1 MRYLVTTVLLAV
13 LVTAC
18 KKAENRRC
26 WKSTGDET
34 TVEIPVDDF
43 DRLMLHGH
51 ISYVLIQD
59 SLDKVVITG
68 GKNLVNFIECTVS
81 GDGLLEIKNNNKC
94 AFLRS
99 GKKELIAEI
108 HCTSVSNIRYEGTE
122 YLKSVGTIHS
132 PYFAL
137 LVRDGAGPVDLTLN
151 SIVIDADISHGW
163 GDYTLRGTVAY
174 AKIGARSNGYCD
186 VFGLQITDSVYVAS
200 ETPGNIKVN
209 ANGIPLRGY
218 IKNSGDVW
226 YKGVP
231 SLIDVY
237 RTGEGEVL
245 NKN

>member
-1 MRYLVTTVLLAV
+1 MKYFAMIAFLVVLAA
-13 LVTAC
+13 AC
-18 KKAENRRC
+18 KKAEDRRC

-34 TVEIPVDDF
+34 TVEVPVNDF

-59 SLDKVVITG
+59 SLDKVVIKG
-68 GKNLVNFIECTVS
+68 GKNLVKFIECNVS
-81 GDGLLEIKNNNKC
+81 SDGLLEIKNTNKC

-108 HCTSVSNIRYEGTE
+108 HCTSMSNIRYEGTE

-163 GDYTLRGTVAY
+163 GDYTLHGSTSY
-174 AKIGARSNGYCD
+174 ARIGARSNGYCD
-186 VFGLQITDSVYVAS
+186 VFDLQINDSVYVAS
-200 ETPGNIKVN
+200 ETPGNIKVK

-218 IKNSGDVW
+218 IKSSGDIW

-231 SLIDVY
+231 SEIDVY